1 MYLKAEE
8 FRFLTYLYESADMSD
23 NDRATLGMILGELQ
37 KRHEASNE
45 KTRKYIAERR
55 KVDKNYA
62 RPKTR

>member
-8 FRFLTYLYESADMSD
+8 FRFLEYLFESADMSMQ
-23 NDRATLGMILGELQ
+23 DRATLARLITELRN
-37 KRHEASNE
+37 RHEASNE